1 MFSRGCMPGKVCYPR
16 AMRIHMISLAVALM
30 IGCAAPADVNDEAT
44 AGETDDQ
51 LRTGGDPVAT
61 FLKNS
66 GFPLVRGQAS
76 LPSGFDATVASSV
89 RVKNGK
95 PELPAGLAAPR
106 GGFRTT
112 SASIAQ
118 RWIAGAVTSVPGRDR
133 ADVVTLRTDA
143 ELATATAGKA
153 LAKGLVES
161 VGANPTF
168 LTNMDFQGGFA
179 DVKADGSIFQ
189 GVVIVVGTNRAAIVY
204 AESTD

>member
-1 MFSRGCMPGKVCYPR
+1 
-16 AMRIHMISLAVALM
+16 MISLAAALL
-30 IGCAAPADVNDEAT
+30 IGCAASADVSDEAT
-44 AGETDDQ
+44 AGETEDQ
-51 LRTGGDPVAT
+51 LRGGSDPVAT
-61 FLKNS
+61 FLKDS
-66 GFPLVRGQAS
+66 GYPLKRGQAS
-76 LPSGFDATVASSV
+76 LPSGFDATLASSV

-95 PELPAGLAAPR
+95 PELPAGMVAPR

-143 ELATATAGKA
+143 ELARAMAGKA

-168 LTNMDFQGGFA
+168 LTNMDFQGGFD

-189 GVVIVVGTNRAAIVY
+189 GVVIVVGAKRAAVVY
-204 AESTD
+204 AEAND

>member
-1 MFSRGCMPGKVCYPR
+1 
-16 AMRIHMISLAVALM
+16 MISLAAVLL
-30 IGCAAPADVNDEAT
+30 IGCAAPVDVSDDAT
-44 AGETDDQ
+44 AAETEDQ
-51 LRTGGDPVAT
+51 LRGGSDPVAA
-61 FLKNS
+61 FLKAS
-66 GFPLVRGQAS
+66 GFPLQRGQAS
-76 LPSGFDATVASSV
+76 LPSGFDATLASSV
-89 RVKNGK
+89 GVKNGK
-95 PELPAGLAAPR
+95 PALPAGMVAPR

-161 VGANPTF
+161 VGANPKF
-168 LTNMDFQGGFA
+168 LTNMDFQGGFD

-189 GVVIVVGTNRAAIVY
+189 GVVIVVGAKRAAVVY
-204 AESTD
+204 AEATD